1 MNAGDTGLVVGVS
14 GASGSVYA
22 LRMLQCLRD
31 LKIETHLVVSRGA
44 VLTMAHET
52 DLKLAALAG
61 LATHHYG
68 VGDLAAR
75 IASGSFRTR
84 GMVIVP
90 CSMRTIG
97 EIATGTCSSLLTR
110 AADVTLK
117 ERRRLVVVARETPLT
132 LSHLRNLT
140 AITEMGAIVA
150 PPVPAMYAQ
159 PASIE
164 EMVDHTIGRVLDLFD
179 IESRL
184 VRRWGGESTRSCC
197 GGAVK

>member
-1 MNAGDTGLVVGVS
+1 VTAGDAGLVVGVS
-14 GASGSVYA
+14 GASGSIYA

-31 LKIETHLVVSRGA
+31 LKVETHLVVSRGA
-44 VLTMAHET
+44 ALTMAHET
-52 DLKLAALAG
+52 DLKLSVLAG

-68 VGDLAAR
+68 FGDLAAP

-84 GMVIVP
+84 GMVINP
-90 CSMRTIG
+90 CSMRTVG

-140 AITEMGAIVA
+140 TITEMGAIVA
-150 PPVPAMYAQ
+150 PPAPAMYAR

-164 EMVDHTIGRVLDLFD
+164 EMVDHTVGRLLDLFD
-179 IESRL
+179 IESGL
-184 VRRWGGESTRSCC
+184 VHRWGG
-197 GGAVK
+197 GVVK